1 MMRRRL
7 RVSQETLMRQGH
19 HARDGIA
26 TRACSSKLKVPPA
39 TLNTGT
45 PRQLALQLL
54 VQSLM
59 LPTDIVKCRVS

>member
-1 MMRRRL
+1 
-7 RVSQETLMRQGH
+7 
-19 HARDGIA
+19 A
-26 TRACSSKLKVPPA
+26 TRDCWSNLKVPPA

-59 LPTDIVKCRVS
+59 LPTDSVKCRVS